1 MDHPCAPTR
10 AAMSTP
16 AERSA
21 QEEPNSPPPAVPV
34 SFLVT
39 SYNKAAYLPLVLDSV
54 WHEAKAVGGEIILVD
69 DGSMDDSDRICEDF
83 AERRAVACYWR
94 QENRGVY
101 ATINS
106 VAAKA
111 RGDWVRFCDSDDPLV
126 PGSTRRL
133 IEVAE
138 ENGAGVAYGGSIP
151 YGPEPLSMD
160 RIAPRDAA
168 PGACSVHPDGLMYL
182 IREMNFTPSMAIYRR
197 EALNDALPL
206 PLDLVS
212 CQDLA
217 TLFPVLFRSK
227 LAAVDEPV
235 CFNLKGAPNQLSANY
250 ALTIHQTIRITQRY
264 ADLLSPRH
272 KRAALLKA
280 ANRTRRWLRKI
291 GGSRHGLGSQ
301 LWLLSVVAR
310 AGFGLHD
317 FKTTLGRIAEFYEHD
332 LEPLL
337 ARRAKPF

>member
-1 MDHPCAPTR
+1 
-10 AAMSTP
+10 MSTP
-16 AERSA
+16 AEWSA
-21 QEEPNSPPPAVPV
+21 RDQRNSPPSTVPV

-54 WHEAKAVGGEIILVD
+54 WHEAKAVGGEFILVD
-69 DGSMDDSDRICEDF
+69 DGSTDGSDRICENF
-83 AERRAVACYWR
+83 AERHAVACYWR

-138 ENGAGVAYGGSIP
+138 EHGAGVAYGGSIP

-160 RIAPRDAA
+160 SIAREGAA
-168 PGACSVHPDGLMYL
+168 PGASRLHPDGLMYL

-197 EALNDALPL
+197 EALNGALPL

-250 ALTIHQTIRITQRY
+250 ALTIHQTIRITQHY

-291 GGSRHGLGSQ
+291 DRGRHGLGSQ
-301 LWLLSVVAR
+301 LWLLSVVAG
-310 AGFGLHD
+310 AGSGLHD

>member
-1 MDHPCAPTR
+1 
-10 AAMSTP
+10 MSTP
-16 AERSA
+16 AEWSA
-21 QEEPNSPPPAVPV
+21 RDQRNSPPSTVPV

-54 WHEAKAVGGEIILVD
+54 WHEAKAVGGEFILVD
-69 DGSMDDSDRICEDF
+69 DGSTDGSDRICENF
-83 AERRAVACYWR
+83 AERHAVACYWR

-138 ENGAGVAYGGSIP
+138 EHGAGVAYGGSIP

-160 RIAPRDAA
+160 SIAREGAA
-168 PGACSVHPDGLMYL
+168 PGASRLHPDGLMYL

-206 PLDLVS
+206 P
-212 CQDLA
+212 
-217 TLFPVLFRSK
+217 
-227 LAAVDEPV
+227 
-235 CFNLKGAPNQLSANY
+235 
-250 ALTIHQTIRITQRY
+250 
-264 ADLLSPRH
+264 
-272 KRAALLKA
+272 
-280 ANRTRRWLRKI
+280 
-291 GGSRHGLGSQ
+291 
-301 LWLLSVVAR
+301 
-310 AGFGLHD
+310 
-317 FKTTLGRIAEFYEHD
+317 
-332 LEPLL
+332 
-337 ARRAKPF
+337 